1 MAATY
6 QEQSENDGGNEVS
19 KQNIQAAIAKAVEL
33 RALHSALMQGTS
45 PKDVRF
51 PSASP
56 ASRHAP
62 QFSARD
68 YPVFTPSYEDEP
80 LPGYQKFLL
89 ENRNYAEIWG
99 EQALGGGNAD
109 ETESSDYRG
118 MNESFVKGFP
128 SELMNLEGHVYPSED
143 QNSTAGYTKSRRSS
157 IGDFKSLT
165 SCNNCR
171 PASISSEP
179 VGFSTSHKK
188 SLPVVPSPDS
198 HSSVHS
204 QPRKKGM
211 NFSWLFPKLKKKNR
225 NDSAHTRP
233 QPTEVSQV
241 LSDLGMVSI
250 EALRNE
256 VAEANK
262 SRDAAL
268 VEVSDMKASLGEL
281 SQKLE
286 YLETYCEGLR
296 KALTQAVEIKNSQ
309 SDEMM
314 KKLSKRGKSCDGSAE
329 NLMPVSEEA
338 MVEGFLQIVSE
349 ARLSVKQFCKILIG
363 RVQDSDLTPMD
374 NLNLILQTYNLSLN
388 SKHSKPVLYHLEA
401 VINQFFY
408 QDFENCVFQRNGTP
422 KFLDPQQDR
431 QEKFQSFVA
440 LRNLRWNEVLRK
452 GTKYYSEDFSR
463 FCDKKMNGIVS
474 SLGWTRPWPEQL
486 LQAFFVAA
494 KCIWLVHLLAFSF
507 DPPLR
512 ILRVDE
518 NRPFEARYEEDVF
531 TGRQNIQ
538 ASSQVKIMVTPGFY
552 VHDRVIRCKVV
563 CRYKSIA

>member
-1 MAATY
+1 MAASY
-6 QEQSENDGGNEVS
+6 RERSENGNGKEVS
-19 KQNIQAAIAKAVEL
+19 RQDIQAAIAKAVEL

-51 PSASP
+51 LSASP
-56 ASRHAP
+56 VSRHAP

-80 LPGYQKFLL
+80 LPGYQKILL
-89 ENRNYAEIWG
+89 DNRNYAGSWG
-99 EQALGGGNAD
+99 EQALSGGNAD
-109 ETESSDYRG
+109 ETEASDYRT
-118 MNESFVKGFP
+118 MNASFIKGLPFA
-128 SELMNLEGHVYPSED
+128 LMNLEGHLCPSED
-143 QNSTAGYTKSRRSS
+143 QNSMAGYTKSRKSS
-157 IGDFKSLT
+157 LGDLKSLT

-179 VGFSTSHKK
+179 VGISKNDKK
-188 SLPVVPSPDS
+188 SKTNVPSPDLR
-198 HSSVHS
+198 SSVHS
-204 QPRKKGM
+204 QPGNKGM
-211 NFSWLFPKLKKKNR
+211 KFSWWFPKLKKKNR
-225 NDSAHTRP
+225 NDSAPIQP

-241 LSDLGMVSI
+241 LSDLGTVSI
-250 EALRNE
+250 EALKKE

-262 SRDAAL
+262 SRDSAL
-268 VEVSDMKASLGEL
+268 VEVSDMRASLGEL

-286 YLETYCEGLR
+286 YLETFCEELR
-296 KALTQAVEIKNSQ
+296 KALTQAVEVNNSR
-309 SDEMM
+309 SDETI
-314 KKLSKRGKSCDGSAE
+314 KKLSKRGSFDGSAE

-338 MVEGFLQIVSE
+338 MVEGFLQIISE

-363 RVQDSDLTPMD
+363 RIQDSDHTLMD
-374 NLNLILQTYNLSLN
+374 NLNSILHPYNLSLN
-388 SKHSKPVLYHLEA
+388 SKHSKAVLYHLEA
-401 VINQFFY
+401 VINQFLY

-422 KFLDPQQDR
+422 KFLDPQEDR
-431 QEKFQSFVA
+431 RDKFQSFVA

-452 GTKYYSEDFSR
+452 GTKYYSEEFSK
-463 FCDKKMNGIVS
+463 FCDQKMSGIVA

-507 DPPLR
+507 DPPLS

-518 NRPFEARYEEDVF
+518 NCPFEARYEEDVF
-531 TGRQNIQ
+531 ADRQNIQ
-538 ASSQVKIMVTPGFY
+538 GLNRVQIMVTPGFY
-552 VHDRVIRCKVV
+552 VHDRVVRCKVL